1 MMTTHRRRH
10 RPLAIG
16 VSMSV
21 LLIAGPL
28 GASSYT
34 PTLRPITDRDR
45 VDFAVG
51 MSDAIVV
58 GTLVSGEHPKVRA
71 AATESVASVTV
82 KQWTFHPSKW
92 LKGKPKGTGN
102 IVVGHN
108 RFRDLPR
115 SLQNAVTGDQFILF
129 LEGVDHD
136 APVSRQAR
144 YIPAT
149 TWDYIVTGT
158 PRSLD
163 QGAHHITHADAD
175 TVLAIVLDAIAQQ
188 TSSAMAH
195 NADVV
200 VLGKAD
206 YDNQVEC
213 APYGTPGSCIP
224 VSVDTVFKGTL
235 STNAIHIYSVIPFY
249 RASGAGALLFLR
261 ARTSGD
267 YELLC
272 GPASFVSF
280 EKSGSD
286 KLGRSLAQWRKIVGQ
301 ARGSANGDGK

>member
-10 RPLAIG
+10 RPLAIAL
-16 VSMSV
+16 SMSV

-34 PTLRPITDRDR
+34 PTLRSITDRDR

-58 GTLVSGEHPKVRA
+58 GTLVSGEHTKVRA
-71 AATESVASVTV
+71 AATKSVASVTV
-82 KQWTFHPSKW
+82 KQWRFRPSKW

-102 IVVGHN
+102 ILVGHN

-115 SLQNAVTGDQFILF
+115 SLQNAATGDQFILF
-129 LEGVDHD
+129 LEKVDHD
-136 APVSRQAR
+136 APVSRQAW
-144 YIPAT
+144 YMPAT

-163 QGAHHITHADAD
+163 QGAYHITHSDAG
-175 TVLAIVLDAIAQQ
+175 TVLAMVADAIAQQ
-188 TSSAMAH
+188 APSTMAH
-195 NADVV
+195 IADLVV
-200 VLGKAD
+200 VGQAD
-206 YDNQVEC
+206 YDNQIEC

-224 VSVDTVFKGTL
+224 VNVDTVLVGNL
-235 STNAIHIYSVIPFY
+235 STNVIRIYSVIPFY
-249 RASGAGALLFLR
+249 RSSGAGALLFLR
-261 ARTSGD
+261 ARKSGD

-272 GPASFVSF
+272 GPASFVTF

-286 KLGRSLAQWRKIVGQ
+286 KLGRSLAQWRTIVGQ
-301 ARGSANGDGK
+301 ARGSANGAGK